1 MMMLVVTIL
10 LVVVDSVKE
19 FCKGR
24 GHVCCVK
31 DNKCFYWKKARE
43 WECFTLVARSGLTL
57 TASGGGLLGFHP
69 LLDLQ
74 LSVFVV

>member
-1 MMMLVVTIL
+1 M
-10 LVVVDSVKE
+10 
-19 FCKGR
+19 
-24 GHVCCVK
+24 
-31 DNKCFYWKKARE
+31 CFVSKIISAFTGKKARE

-74 LSVFVV
+74 LLVFVV